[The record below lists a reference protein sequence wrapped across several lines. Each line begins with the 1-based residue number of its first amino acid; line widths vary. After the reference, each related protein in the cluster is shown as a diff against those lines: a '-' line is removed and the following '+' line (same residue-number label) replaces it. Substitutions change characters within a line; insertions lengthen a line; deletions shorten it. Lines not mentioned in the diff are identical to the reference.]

1 MGVKDSFS
9 DTDPPGYR
17 VDLLDDGQIHVTGH
31 GRDEM
36 HPGRDIAS
44 AKDWFDMYANDI
56 HIPLPEKAQ
65 SFIDTAKAAESAL
78 LDALYATTYDPGGDD
93 EHLANFGGKVA
104 EALIATAEVGA
115 PYGLGAELIGVATD
129 ITLHLLLP
137 KPTEAGVLK
146 TTWDNLDRG
155 AGGFNAYAHDAFL
168 YRAVPREAIEQLPT
182 FIEHAARVGAATR
195 ALFE

>member
-17 VDLLDDGQIHVTGH
+17 IDLLDDGQIHVTGH

-56 HIPLPEKAQ
+56 QIPLPEKTQ
-65 SFIDTAKAAESAL
+65 RFIDTANAAEAAL
-78 LDALYATTYDPGGDD
+78 RDARFETSYDSRDD

-104 EALIATAEVGA
+104 EAL
-115 PYGLGAELIGVATD
+115 
-129 ITLHLLLP
+129 
-137 KPTEAGVLK
+137 
-146 TTWDNLDRG
+146 
-155 AGGFNAYAHDAFL
+155 
-168 YRAVPREAIEQLPT
+168 
-182 FIEHAARVGAATR
+182 
-195 ALFE
+195 